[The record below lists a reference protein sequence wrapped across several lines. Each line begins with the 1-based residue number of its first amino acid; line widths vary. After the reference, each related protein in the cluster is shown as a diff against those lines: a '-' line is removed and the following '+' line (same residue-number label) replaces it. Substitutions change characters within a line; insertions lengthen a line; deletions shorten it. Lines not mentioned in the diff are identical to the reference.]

1 MARKAIFL
9 DRDGT
14 INREVNYLNNV
25 EQIKFFPDTIPAL
38 QKFKSLG
45 FLNIIITNQSGIAR
59 GYFTDKELEDIHTEF
74 KRMLKV
80 NNENL
85 IDDIFYSP
93 FLKDGI
99 IDKYMIDS
107 EDRKPN
113 TGMILKA
120 RIKHDIDL
128 QESYLIGDS
137 LTDMQCADKAGIK
150 KILVSTGYGKDDLK
164 KCKDNNI
171 ILEYYAEDLLDAS
184 RYIENSTYTK
194 SKNIE

>member
-1 MARKAIFL
+1 MKKAIFL

-14 INREVNYLNNV
+14 INREVNYLNNID
-25 EQIKFFPDTIPAL
+25 QIEFFPNTIPAL
-38 QKFKSLG
+38 QKFKRLG

-59 GYFTDKELEDIHTEF
+59 GLFTIKELEDIHTEF
-74 KRMLKV
+74 RRTLKV

-93 FLKDGI
+93 FLKDGR
-99 IDKYMIDS
+99 IDMYKIDS

-113 TGMILKA
+113 TGMIHKA
-120 RIKHDIDL
+120 KIKHEINL

-137 LTDMQCADKAGIK
+137 LTDMQCASKAGIK
-150 KILVSTGYGKDDLK
+150 KILVGTGYGKSDLK
-164 KCKDNNI
+164 KCKDDNI

-184 RYIENSTYTK
+184 KFIENSTLTK
-194 SKNIE
+194 SKDIE